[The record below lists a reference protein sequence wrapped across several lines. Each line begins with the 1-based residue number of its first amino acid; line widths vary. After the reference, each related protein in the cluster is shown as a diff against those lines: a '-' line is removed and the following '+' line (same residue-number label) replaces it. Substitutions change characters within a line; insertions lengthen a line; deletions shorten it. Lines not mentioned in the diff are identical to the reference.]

1 MGTRLREHYFDSK
14 AQVLKHVRRQETA
27 QRRPAL
33 RAHSVPSKPSSTI
46 AAAGSA
52 SGNLSAAAVD
62 PPAVRSVATSSSSKQ
77 QLPAAT
83 RTSSSVRAAMS
94 APSVPQLCQRPA
106 AASASKAHL
115 PRVQTKRPREVAI
128 DDESENA
135 RPKRARVNVVR
146 EGMIDITRPGIS
158 FATPKGGNA
167 RGFVLK
173 QLDEIDDA

>member
-1 MGTRLREHYFDSK
+1 MDTRLRDHYFDSK
-14 AQVLKHVRRQETA
+14 AHVLTHLRRQEPA
-27 QRRPAL
+27 QRRPAP
-33 RAHSVPSKPSSTI
+33 RVYSVPSKPSGMI

-52 SGNLSAAAVD
+52 SGNLSAAAAD
-62 PPAVRSVATSSSSKQ
+62 PAVRSVATSSSSKQ
-77 QLPAAT
+77 LPAAT
-83 RTSSSVRAAMS
+83 RTSNSVRAAMS
-94 APSVPQLCQRPA
+94 APSVPQLCQRQA
-106 AASASKAHL
+106 AASVSKAHL
-115 PRVQTKRPREVAI
+115 ARVQKKRPREVAI

>member
-1 MGTRLREHYFDSK
+1 
-14 AQVLKHVRRQETA
+14 
-27 QRRPAL
+27 
-33 RAHSVPSKPSSTI
+33 
-46 AAAGSA
+46 
-52 SGNLSAAAVD
+52 
-62 PPAVRSVATSSSSKQ
+62 
-77 QLPAAT
+77 
-83 RTSSSVRAAMS
+83 MS
-94 APSVPQLCQRPA
+94 APPVPQLCQRPA

-115 PRVQTKRPREVAI
+115 ARVQQKRPREGAI